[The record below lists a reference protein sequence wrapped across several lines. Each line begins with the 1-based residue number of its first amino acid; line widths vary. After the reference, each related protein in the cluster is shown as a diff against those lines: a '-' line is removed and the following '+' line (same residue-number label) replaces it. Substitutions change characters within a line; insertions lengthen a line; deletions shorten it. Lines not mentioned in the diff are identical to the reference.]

1 MQPSP
6 FSRMATST
14 LTFGSRTKQFHELNL
29 TITGTGFGT
38 KDAEDG
44 GSLVSSGDWVRM
56 DLGNLALHPEAV
68 GGMGE
73 TMSFQI

>member
-14 LTFGSRTKQFHELNL
+14 LTFGSRTEQFHELNF

>member
-1 MQPSP
+1 
-6 FSRMATST
+6 MATST

-29 TITGTGFGT
+29 TITGTASGFGT